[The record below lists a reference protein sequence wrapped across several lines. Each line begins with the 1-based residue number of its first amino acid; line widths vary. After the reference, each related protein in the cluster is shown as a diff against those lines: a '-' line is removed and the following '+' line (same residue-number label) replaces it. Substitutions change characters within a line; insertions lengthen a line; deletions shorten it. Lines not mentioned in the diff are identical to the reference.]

1 MKTTIIYLIM
11 TGAVLFSG
19 MNVYAGGNKD
29 KKNKA
34 KKSVT
39 VAKMDAE
46 VKIEKWMTELKAF
59 TFSQEIFAEK
69 ELTLEDWMTEDFTNN
84 INTFTEGELQ
94 LENWMTEDFSNAL
107 YTDNFTEEEL
117 QLEEWM
123 TNSFTSEEN
132 FVDQELVLEE
142 WMYTI
147 Q

>member
-1 MKTTIIYLIM
+1 
-11 TGAVLFSG
+11 
-19 MNVYAGGNKD
+19 
-29 KKNKA
+29 
-34 KKSVT
+34 
-39 VAKMDAE
+39 
-46 VKIEKWMTELKAF
+46 
-59 TFSQEIFAEK
+59 
-69 ELTLEDWMTEDFTNN
+69 
-84 INTFTEGELQ
+84 
-94 LENWMTEDFSNAL
+94 MTEDFSNAL

>member
-29 KKNKA
+29 KKSKA

-59 TFSQEIFAEK
+59 TFSEEIFAEK
-69 ELTLEDWMTEDFTNN
+69 ELTLEDWMTEDFS
-84 INTFTEGELQ
+84 NT
-94 LENWMTEDFSNAL
+94 L
-107 YTDNFTEEEL
+107 YTDNFVEEEL
-117 QLEEWM
+117 QLEGWM
-123 TNSFTSEEN
+123 TETFTENEN

-147 Q
+147 K